1 MQLRATFPR
10 ERGRPGTAAGSL
22 TSPSRL
28 FPLVAT
34 VHARQHP
41 VTDGIKQQRDIELP
55 EVRPRHAD
63 ELLTHLT
70 SRFSLIGYATLSI

>member
-1 MQLRATFPR
+1 
-10 ERGRPGTAAGSL
+10 
-22 TSPSRL
+22 L